1 MNLGNPD
8 ETSIA
13 HFATRITAMVHSHSL
28 THTLNLTHS
37 GPHNVC
43 GDGDGQ
49 VNPGGSVVYMDAKKD
64 DPRRRRPD
72 ISLAKRVL
80 GWAPRVSVEEVIV
93 APPAKPAV
101 LSPLTLYLGCLCAAC
116 VSPTCLQ
123 GLVQTIKYFREE
135 LDPALPQT
143 RTWIV

>member
-1 MNLGNPD
+1 M
-8 ETSIA
+8 
-13 HFATRITAMVHSHSL
+13 
-28 THTLNLTHS
+28 
-37 GPHNVC
+37 
-43 GDGDGQ
+43 
-49 VNPGGSVVYMDAKKD
+49 NPGGSVVYMDAKKD

-93 APPAKPAV
+93 APRSATPAKPAV
-101 LSPLTLYLGCLCAAC
+101 LSPLITLYLGCVRCVS